1 MICCPEFVHTFD
13 MYRLIWINSVQL
25 LDDWSTS
32 RNNGFYVKQVE
43 SAKMAAR
50 IEQRDENIAKL
61 LNDKNSINTKTTKTA
76 SKGSELIFKAYL
88 QLRKIQNP
96 ATAEELVAV
105 FRKIYTKLRTHL
117 NPFCVLELWKYFEWI
132 IKQLLNSAFLWYEEL
147 CRSSR
152 SA

>member
-1 MICCPEFVHTFD
+1 
-13 MYRLIWINSVQL
+13 
-25 LDDWSTS
+25 
-32 RNNGFYVKQVE
+32 
-43 SAKMAAR
+43 MAAR

-117 NPFCVLELWKYFEWI
+117 NPFCVLEL
-132 IKQLLNSAFLWYEEL
+132 
-147 CRSSR
+147 
-152 SA
+152 